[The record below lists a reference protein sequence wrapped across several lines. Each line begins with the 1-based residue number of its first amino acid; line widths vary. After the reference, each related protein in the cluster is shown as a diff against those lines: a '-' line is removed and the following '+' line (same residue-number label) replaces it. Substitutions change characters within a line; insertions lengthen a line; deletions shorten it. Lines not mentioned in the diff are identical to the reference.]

1 MKDSPTEARSL
12 PHPANGNGIKSV
24 RPYPAL
30 LNEVSETPDGGHDL
44 DAIAL
49 TQALIDFEVAN
60 ARVLDLTQ
68 RLVESNESRLRAV
81 QESQAATKRLGALQA
96 QYDALA
102 AERDSLADKHRL
114 LDDEYHRLLSTKAYR
129 MVRGIWSVRRIVKR

>member
-1 MKDSPTEARSL
+1 MKESPTEARSL
-12 PHPANGNGIKSV
+12 PHPANGHGIKSV

-30 LNEVSETPDGGHDL
+30 LNASEDPDGALDL

-49 TQALIDFEVAN
+49 SQALIDFEVAN

-68 RLVESNESRLRAV
+68 RLLESNESRVGAI
-81 QESQAATKRLGALQA
+81 QELEVAKKRLIGLQA

-102 AERDSLADKHRL
+102 AERDSLAEKHRL
-114 LDDEYHRLLSTKAYR
+114 LNDEYHRLLSTKAYR
-129 MVRGIWSVRRIVKR
+129 VVRGIWSIRRVVKR